1 MSFAEYGNDDGLGL
15 AELVRKKKISPV
27 ELVEETIQRIETHD
41 PKLNAVINKLYDR
54 ARDTAKPDL
63 PDGPFTGVPFLM
75 KDLMA
80 TLEGIPTSM
89 GNKLLKDI
97 SARTD
102 SELARRC
109 PASGMIVVGKTNT
122 PEFGLTPYTESE
134 TFGPALNPWDTER
147 TPGGSSGGSAAA
159 VAARIVPIASG
170 ADGGGSIR
178 IPAWACGKFGLKP
191 TRGRTPSGPE
201 FGESWQG
208 FAIEHVLTRSVRDS
222 AAMLDATA
230 GADIGAPY
238 VIPEA
243 GPFLKEVGKK
253 PGKLKIA
260 FSTKPMLGK
269 NVHAD
274 CVQGV
279 HETVKLLQG
288 LGHEVEEA
296 APVID
301 GEAYSLAFLTI
312 VVALLR
318 ADIQEAAEAAGK
330 KVSAD
335 DFDVS
340 TFGVGLFGTVLKASD
355 YARAIRYLQKI
366 SREIGPFFEKYD
378 VLLTPVLNQ
387 PPVKIGELG
396 PSASEQTM
404 LKMIGRTGAAWVLDV
419 MGIIQPLAAQ
429 TFEFIPWTPVFNVT
443 GQPAMSVPL
452 HRNEVGLPI
461 GMHFVGHWVDE
472 ATLFRLA
479 GQLEE
484 TSPGQTRFRR
494 DIRPRPAYPPL
505 RFGYAV
511 PKYVLSSSIRGR
523 CPLKVPEG
531 KRKEGLTFALG
542 GETPPRASCFF
553 DFCKRSIF

>member
-1 MSFAEYGNDDGLGL
+1 MSISEYGKYDGLGL
-15 AELVRKKKISPV
+15 ADLVCTGKVTPA
-27 ELVEETIQRIETHD
+27 ELVEEAIQRIESHN

-54 ARDTAKPDL
+54 ARETAKSDL
-63 PDGPFTGVPFLM
+63 PDGPFKGVPFLM
-75 KDLMA
+75 KDLIS
-80 TLEGIPTSM
+80 TLEGVPTSY
-89 GNKLLKDI
+89 GNKLWKDI
-97 SARTD
+97 PAKVD
-102 SELARRC
+102 SELARRWMN
-109 PASGMIVVGKTNT
+109 SGVVVIGKTNT
-122 PEFGLTPYTESE
+122 PEFGLTPYTEPE
-134 TFGPALNPWDTER
+134 TFGPAHNPWDTTR
-147 TPGGSSGGSAAA
+147 TTGGSSGGSAAA

-170 ADGGGSIR
+170 GDGGGSIR
-178 IPAWACGKFGLKP
+178 IPSAACGVFGLKP

-201 FGESWQG
+201 VGETWQG

-230 GADIGAPY
+230 GADVGAPY

-243 GPFLKEVGKK
+243 GPFLKEVSKN

-269 NVHAD
+269 NVHPD

-279 HETVKLLQG
+279 EETVKLLQG

-296 APVID
+296 APEID

-312 VVALLR
+312 VAAHLR
-318 ADIQEAAEAAGK
+318 ADIEEAAEASGK
-330 KVSAD
+330 KVSVD

-340 TFGVGLFGTVLKASD
+340 TYGVGMFGTVLKASD

-366 SREIGPFFEKYD
+366 SREVGRFFEKYD

-387 PPVKIGELG
+387 PPVKIGELA

-404 LKMIGRTGAAWVLDV
+404 IKVIGRTGATWILDAI
-419 MGIIQPLAAQ
+419 GIIKPLAAQ

-452 HRNEVGLPI
+452 HWNAAGLPI
-461 GMHFVGHWVDE
+461 GMHFVGRWGDE

-479 GQLEE
+479 GQLE
-484 TSPGQTRFRR
+484 QA
-494 DIRPRPAYPPL
+494 RPWAD
-505 RFGYAV
+505 
-511 PKYVLSSSIRGR
+511 
-523 CPLKVPEG
+523 KVPPG
-531 KRKEGLTFALG
+531 Y
-542 GETPPRASCFF
+542 
-553 DFCKRSIF
+553 

>member
-1 MSFAEYGNDDGLGL
+1 MSISEYGKYDGLGL
-15 AELVRKKKISPV
+15 ADLVCTGKVTPA
-27 ELVEETIQRIETHD
+27 ELVEEAIQRIESHN

-54 ARDTAKPDL
+54 ARETAKSDL
-63 PDGPFTGVPFLM
+63 PDGPFKGVPFLM
-75 KDLMA
+75 KDLIS
-80 TLEGIPTSM
+80 TLEGVPTSY
-89 GNKLLKDI
+89 GNKLWKDI
-97 SARTD
+97 PAKVD
-102 SELARRC
+102 SELARRWMN
-109 PASGMIVVGKTNT
+109 SGVVVIGKTNT
-122 PEFGLTPYTESE
+122 PEFGLTPYTEPE
-134 TFGPALNPWDTER
+134 TFGPAHNPWDTTR
-147 TPGGSSGGSAAA
+147 TTGGSSGGSAAA

-170 ADGGGSIR
+170 GDGGGSIR
-178 IPAWACGKFGLKP
+178 IPSAACGVFGLKP

-201 FGESWQG
+201 VGETWQG

-230 GADIGAPY
+230 GADVGAPY

-243 GPFLKEVGKK
+243 GPFLKEVSKN

-269 NVHAD
+269 NVHPD

-279 HETVKLLQG
+279 EETVKLLQG

-296 APVID
+296 APEID

-312 VVALLR
+312 VAAHLR
-318 ADIQEAAEAAGK
+318 ADIEEAAEASGK
-330 KVSAD
+330 KVSVD

-340 TFGVGLFGTVLKASD
+340 TYGVGMFGTVLKASD

-366 SREIGPFFEKYD
+366 SREVGRFFEKYD

-387 PPVKIGELG
+387 PPVKIGELA

-404 LKMIGRTGAAWVLDV
+404 IKLIGRTGATWVLDAL
-419 MGIIQPLAAQ
+419 GIIKPLAAQ

-452 HRNEVGLPI
+452 HWNGAGLPI
-461 GMHFVGHWVDE
+461 GMHFVGRWGDE

-479 GQLEE
+479 GQLE
-484 TSPGQTRFRR
+484 QA
-494 DIRPRPAYPPL
+494 RPWAD
-505 RFGYAV
+505 
-511 PKYVLSSSIRGR
+511 
-523 CPLKVPEG
+523 KVPPG
-531 KRKEGLTFALG
+531 Y
-542 GETPPRASCFF
+542 
-553 DFCKRSIF
+553 